1 LNTVSDTNKRRR
13 AAEDGRGRF
22 VVIVGPDGVGKTTVA
37 RALIAG
43 AGGLTGYFHYRPN
56 VFRPMLAA
64 PPKSMD
70 PAIDKGSPDGSR
82 PLGWVRIIRNLVRF
96 WAGYLVRVR
105 PALSAGRLVVADRWA
120 YGYLVQPAALKFYGP
135 AWLARLVLR
144 LLPQPDLVANLT
156 APVEVI
162 RSRKQEL
169 TPTEISAELT
179 EWSHLPARHL
189 RSFDTQGPP
198 DQVATQILQELGR

>member
-1 LNTVSDTNKRRR
+1 MSDRNKRRR
-13 AAEDGRGRF
+13 VADSRRGRF

-37 RALIAG
+37 RALIAR
-43 AGGLTGYFHYRPN
+43 AGGSTGYFH
-56 VFRPMLAA
+56 FRPDAFHPILPA
-64 PPKSMD
+64 PSESMD

-82 PLGWVRIIRNLVRF
+82 LGGWVRIVRNMMRF
-96 WAGYLVRVR
+96 WAGYLVRVQ

-135 AWLARLVLR
+135 VWLARLVLR
-144 LLPQPDLVANLT
+144 LLPQPDLVANLI

-169 TPTEISAELT
+169 TSKEISAELA
-179 EWSHLPARHL
+179 EWSDLPARHL

-198 DQVATQILQELGR
+198 DQVAAQILQELGR